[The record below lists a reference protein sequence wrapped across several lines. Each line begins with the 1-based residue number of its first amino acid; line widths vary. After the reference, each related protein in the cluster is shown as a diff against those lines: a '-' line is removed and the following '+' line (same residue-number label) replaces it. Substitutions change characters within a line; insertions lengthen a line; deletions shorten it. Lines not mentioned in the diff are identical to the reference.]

1 MTRFPFHASLSEPFS
16 KSTPALQLF
25 FAFLVTVSVALVPP
39 FSAELQAQKLPA
51 VMPPS
56 TSCPEK
62 WEGPRYFPLQD
73 INTWVGFDP
82 YYDPVFAKRY
92 QDCFF
97 RVVFYTRSACGH
109 YREIYIEEIQF
120 SEGCDRLVNDV
131 ANGMVT
137 MDEVINHVVAQLLS
151 HDLMTRGKALNPDDP
166 FDLDQIDCANG
177 GRLYYRIYKGTCGF
191 WAPWGR
197 YRDWKKGENPSALGG
212 NIIVGPDPKWQ
223 YRRCGD
229 GYCTDVWRACWISA
243 PDIDYGKRPSMEK
256 IYSSIGKRCLNV
268 HGPNYEMC
276 YYNCADSVEIQQ
288 WTQPKGEEFGEIT
301 GVREE
306 AIQGWY
312 HYDPGG
318 KELRLYLHWAVPQ
331 PFVITL
337 YDVKGQKVLQVEEQA
352 VRADHYITLH
362 LAGMTPG
369 LYLLQVQGA
378 TAQFQQTIRIW

>member
-1 MTRFPFHASLSEPFS
+1 MVPCSTACPEQWLGPKRFPVED
-16 KSTPALQLF
+16 T
-25 FAFLVTVSVALVPP
+25 
-39 FSAELQAQKLPA
+39 
-51 VMPPS
+51 
-56 TSCPEK
+56 
-62 WEGPRYFPLQD
+62 
-73 INTWVGFDP
+73 NTWSGFNHH
-82 YYDPVFAKRY
+82 YDSAFAARYRDCVF
-92 QDCFF
+92 Q
-97 RVVFYTRSACGH
+97 VVFYARFACGQ
-109 YREIYIEEIQF
+109 YREIYIEEIRF
-120 SEGCDRLVNDV
+120 SDGCDSLMNDITSGTV
-131 ANGMVT
+131 SMA
-137 MDEVINHVVAQLLS
+137 EVIDNIVAQLIWE
-151 HDLMTRGKALNPDDP
+151 DAMTQGGVLQLGDSVNPESI
-166 FDLDQIDCANG
+166 FCSNG
-177 GRLYYRIYKGTCGF
+177 GRTYYRIYKGNCGF
-191 WAPWGR
+191 WGPWWE
-197 YRDWKKGENPSALGG
+197 YSNWKKRGDAEIQQDIVVGAL
-212 NIIVGPDPKWQ
+212 PKWR
-223 YRRCGD
+223 YRRCSND
-229 GYCTDVWRACWISA
+229 CCIDVWHACWVDLS
-243 PDIDYGKRPSMEK
+243 DINPPEGPSIEK
-256 IYSSIGKRCLNV
+256 IYSTRGKRCLNV

-312 HYDPGG
+312 SYDPTG